1 LGGSSAERLAG
12 VQEGEKGEEAGL
24 GEDEVP
30 VGGLKGGAEEIP
42 AAPTARLWDLGDG
55 GKEGDISSWDQGIM
69 SLV

>member
-1 LGGSSAERLAG
+1 

-55 GKEGDISSWDQGIM
+55 GKEGDISP
-69 SLV
+69 